1 VRMPRQEN
9 PHSPPSVPY
18 FLNKTE
24 STFYFVSEYVPA
36 ASIPRLPPKNTVFE
50 SKKQK
55 FLQKKMYTCRVHSAA
70 SSGPHPYEESSTC
83 VCVCAC
89 VCVCVCVC
97 VRARLFVCGCVYV
110 CARVCLCVGA
120 CMCARAFVCVW
131 VRVSCTSG
139 QMIILFFIL
148 FFYFFSPRILGPH
161 VRGVV

>member
-1 VRMPRQEN
+1 MPRQEN

-83 VCVCAC
+83 VCVC
-89 VCVCVCVC
+89 V
-97 VRARLFVCGCVYV
+97 FVCGCVYV

-131 VRVSCTSG
+131 VRVCVRAR
-139 QMIILFFIL
+139 LFVCGCV
-148 FFYFFSPRILGPH
+148 YH
-161 VRGVV
+161 VHPVK